1 MGNRPELLVPAGSL
15 AELQA
20 YLDCGADAFLIGE
33 DKYGMR
39 LPGNFTPAEI
49 AEAVKIAHERG
60 AKIYVCINILM
71 SNELL
76 KDLPEYVKQLE
87 AAGVDAIEF
96 GDPSVLQTV
105 KELAPQLQLHWN
117 AEMTSTNYMTANY
130 WGSKGASR
138 VVLARELN
146 MDEITEMQPHL
157 QIESEVQ
164 VHGMTNIYHSK
175 RSLVCSYMSHQGR
188 VIAENESVGKERGLF
203 LIEAERPDEKF
214 PIYEDRNGTHIMSS
228 DDICI
233 LEDLHMLLGAGVKSL
248 KIETIFK
255 PVSYNETVI
264 RIYRQAIDIY
274 FADPEAY
281 EFDEAWIEAI
291 REAQDPERELSF
303 GFFYKEQVF

>member
-1 MGNRPELLVPAGSL
+1 MGNKPELLVPAGSI

-33 DKYGMR
+33 DIFGMR

-76 KDLPEYVKQLE
+76 KDLPDYVKQLE
-87 AAGVDAIEF
+87 AAGVDAVQF

-105 KELAPQLQLHWN
+105 RELAPQLKLHWN
-117 AEMTSTNYMTANY
+117 GEMTSTNYMTANY
-130 WGSKGASR
+130 WGSKGACR

-175 RSLVCSYMSHQGR
+175 RSLVRSYMAHQGR
-188 VIAENESVGKERGLF
+188 VIAENESVSKERGLF
-203 LIEAERPDEKF
+203 LIEAERQDEKF

-233 LEDLHMLLGAGVKSL
+233 LEDLHMLLGAGVDSL

-264 RIYRQAIDIY
+264 RVYRQAIDTY

-281 EFDEAWIEAI
+281 EFDEAWMETI
-291 REAQDPERELSF
+291 REVQDPERELSF
-303 GFFYKEQVF
+303 GFFYKEQVY

>member
-1 MGNRPELLVPAGSL
+1 MGNKPELLVPAGSL

-20 YLDCGADAFLIGE
+20 YLDCGASAFLIGE
-33 DKYGMR
+33 DKFGMR

-49 AEAVKIAHERG
+49 AEAVRIAHERG

-76 KDLPEYVKQLE
+76 KDLPDYVKQLG
-87 AAGVDAIEF
+87 AAGVDAVQF

-105 KELAPQLQLHWN
+105 KELAPQLKLHWN

-175 RSLVCSYMSHQGR
+175 RSLVRSYMAHQGR
-188 VIAENESVGKERGLF
+188 VIGENESVGMERGLF
-203 LIEAERPDEKF
+203 LIEAERQDEKF

-233 LEDLHMLLGAGVKSL
+233 LEDLHMLLGAGVDSL
-248 KIETIFK
+248 KIETILK
-255 PVSYNETVI
+255 PVSYNEAVI
-264 RIYRQAIDIY
+264 RIYRQAIDTY
-274 FADPEAY
+274 FTDPEAY
-281 EFDEAWIEAI
+281 EFEEAWIEKI

-303 GFFYKEQVF
+303 GFFYKEQVY